1 MFKSRTKSVSRNP
14 KQELTRLQAEFDRGR
29 SKEAIEDLRALAAS
43 RPKSASLRV
52 KLAEWLAK
60 AGRRDEA
67 ISELYK
73 LQEAL
78 SLQEDVLA
86 AISAGLRIV
95 QIDPTFDNPLS
106 YVAKLTVERLKE
118 ETTTTSASDGSARA
132 ESEGAQHKMLP
143 RYRSSRISHRRSSM
157 ASRSG

>member
-1 MFKSRTKSVSRNP
+1 
-14 KQELTRLQAEFDRGR
+14 
-29 SKEAIEDLRALAAS
+29 LAAS

-67 ISELYK
+67 VSDLYK

-78 SLQEDVLA
+78 SLQGDVLA

-118 ETTTTSASDGSARA
+118 ETTTLQLPTDPQEQRARA
-132 ESEGAQHKMLP
+132 HNTKCCR